1 MNYDF
6 ICRSMEK
13 KGLTKETIFIN
24 ERMNYIKSLYS
35 ANPGET
41 TLVVD
46 IECPIDQKM
55 LIRGVEDGNI
65 KNFKDAYTIK
75 LILRDKI
82 KNEIS
87 QITKIMI
94 RKKGSTNGIFIP
106 IRCFYADIRRSSDD
120 CLYYRPRKNIF
131 LQGKDHL
138 FIYVVGENIGKKLPD
153 ITIDKDQISFSIKTD
168 IFRLKQNNQ
177 RL

>member
-1 MNYDF
+1 MNYDL
-6 ICRSMEK
+6 ICDSMEK
-13 KGLTKETIFIN
+13 EGLTKETIFIN
-24 ERMNYIKSLYS
+24 ERMKDMITLYS

-41 TLVVD
+41 KLVID
-46 IECPIDQKM
+46 IECPMDQKI

-75 LILRDKI
+75 LTLRDKI

-94 RKKGSTNGIFIP
+94 RKEGSTKDIFIP
-106 IRCFYADIRRSSDD
+106 IRCFYADIRRSGDD

-131 LQGKDHL
+131 LQEKDHL
-138 FIYVVGENIGKKLPD
+138 FVYVVGENIGKKLPD
-153 ITIDKDQISFSIKTD
+153 VTIDKDQISFNIKAD
-168 IFRLKQNNQ
+168 IFRLKQNN
-177 RL
+177 